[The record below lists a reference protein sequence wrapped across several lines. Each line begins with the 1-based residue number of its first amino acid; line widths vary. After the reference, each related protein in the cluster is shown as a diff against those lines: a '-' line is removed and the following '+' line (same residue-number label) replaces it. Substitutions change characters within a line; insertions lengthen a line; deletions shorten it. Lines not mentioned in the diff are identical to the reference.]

1 MVHTW
6 RVSELLDG
14 WVGLIGG
21 KSALTTSAIHMEL
34 SSHIAS
40 TKALF
45 AQHFGGDCTVVVA
58 APGRVNLIGEHTDYN
73 EVRACR
79 RSPARREA
87 QSVTDETRPLHL
99 PSPRALSRMRG

>member
-1 MVHTW
+1 MV
-6 RVSELLDG
+6 EALDG
-14 WVGLIGG
+14 WVGLGG
-21 KSALTTSAIHMEL
+21 KSACDHVSHPHMEL

-79 RSPARREA
+79 HSPARREA
-87 QSVTDETRPLHL
+87 QSVTDETRPLHP